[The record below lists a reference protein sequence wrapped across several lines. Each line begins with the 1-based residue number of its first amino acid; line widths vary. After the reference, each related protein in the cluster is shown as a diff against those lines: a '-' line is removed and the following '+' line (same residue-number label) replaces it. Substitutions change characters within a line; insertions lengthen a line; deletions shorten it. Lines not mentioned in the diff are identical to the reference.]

1 MKTDSFINRLFRE
14 FPGAFFTL
22 IGEDER
28 KARRYKFTSVE
39 VKEQAFRFD
48 GVFLPAKKDDD
59 IYFVEAQFSKEKDF
73 YPRFL
78 GESFVYLRQYQP
90 ANDWR
95 AVVIFPNAAAD
106 PGIHPHYREFFAS
119 GRLQRIYLNELPAA
133 QLEKFPLNLFQI
145 ILNSEQNVLSTVRKI
160 VRQLPAQFPDIV
172 KQMTVSELLVNLL
185 MNKLPR
191 LSFNEVKKMIAPL
204 LSDIRKSRAYQDI
217 AREVAQELTPK
228 IKQELAP
235 KIKQELTPKIEQEL
249 TPRIAQ
255 NKARAIAKS
264 LLLKHFNPDF
274 IAEVTGLSKKEVR
287 ALNKELAARKH

>member
-14 FPGAFFTL
+14 FPGVFFTL

-28 KARRYKFTSVE
+28 KARRYKFTSIE

-48 GVFLPAKKDDD
+48 GIFLPAKKNEDL
-59 IYFVEAQFSKEKDF
+59 YFVEAQFSKEKDF

-78 GESFVYLRQYQP
+78 GESFVYLRQHQP
-90 ANDWR
+90 LNDWR
-95 AVVIFPNAAAD
+95 AVVIFPDKAAD
-106 PGIHPHYREFFAS
+106 PGVHPHYREFFES
-119 GRLQRIYLNELPAA
+119 GRLHRIYLNELPEAL
-133 QLEKFPLNLFQI
+133 LEKFPLNLFQI
-145 ILNSEQNVLSTVRKI
+145 ILNSEQNVSSTIKKI
-160 VRQLPAQFPDIV
+160 VRQLPGQFPDIR
-172 KQMTVSELLVNLL
+172 KQMIISELLVNLL

-228 IKQELAP
+228 IEQK
-235 KIKQELTPKIEQEL
+235 LTPRIEQEL
-249 TPRIAQ
+249 TPKIAQ

-264 LLLKHFNPDF
+264 LLLKHLNPEF

-287 ALNKELAARKH
+287 ALNKELAARKN

>member
-1 MKTDSFINRLFRE
+1 MKTDSFINRFFRE

-28 KARRYKFTSVE
+28 KALRYKFASIE

-48 GVFLPAKKDDD
+48 GVFLPATKNEL
-59 IYFVEAQFSKEKDF
+59 IYFVEAQFSKEADF

-78 GESFVYLRQYQP
+78 GESFLYLRQYQP

-95 AVVIFPNAAAD
+95 AVVLFPYRSVD
-106 PGIHPHYREFFAS
+106 PGVHPHYREFFES
-119 GRLQRIYLNELPAA
+119 GRLRRIYLNELPTA

-145 ILNSEQNVLSTVRKI
+145 ILNSEQNVLPTVKKI
-160 VRQLPAQFPDIV
+160 VRQLPSQFPDIG
-172 KQMTVSELLVNLL
+172 KQVIVSELLVNLL
-185 MNKLPR
+185 MNKLPM

-217 AREVAQELTPK
+217 AKEVEQELTPK
-228 IKQELAP
+228 
-235 KIKQELTPKIEQEL
+235 LTP
-249 TPRIAQ
+249 TIAR
-255 NKARAIAKS
+255 NKAREIAQS
-264 LLLKHFNPDF
+264 LLLKHMNLEF

-287 ALNKELAARKH
+287 ALNKELTARKN